1 MNFHAIICTVLIIN
15 KMFQAD
21 FESEGLQSQKISYH
35 DNKKTV
41 DLLLN
46 VSCQLMDL
54 LILLK
59 SFKTKGQG
67 ELCLIIAFNIQIS
80 HLGLPTN

>member
-1 MNFHAIICTVLIIN
+1 MKIAINFHAIICTVLIVN
-15 KMFQAD
+15 KNFQGE
-21 FESEGLQSQKISYH
+21 FESERLQSQKISYY

-46 VSCQLMDL
+46 VSCQLMEL

-59 SFKTKGQG
+59 SFEKAQG
-67 ELCLIIAFNIQIS
+67 CV
-80 HLGLPTN
+80 

>member
-1 MNFHAIICTVLIIN
+1 ME
-15 KMFQAD
+15 
-21 FESEGLQSQKISYH
+21 FESEGLRSQKISYY

-46 VSCQLMDL
+46 VSCQLANGFINSVKI
-54 LILLK
+54 ILKKPLR
-59 SFKTKGQG
+59 
-67 ELCLIIAFNIQIS
+67 LCLIIIIAFNIQIS

>member
-1 MNFHAIICTVLIIN
+1 ME
-15 KMFQAD
+15 
-21 FESEGLQSQKISYH
+21 FESEGLRSQKISYY

-46 VSCQLMDL
+46 VSYNVSADRF
-54 LILLK
+54 INSVK
-59 SFKTKGQG
+59 SLKTKDQG
-67 ELCLIIAFNIQIS
+67 MCLIIAFNIQIS

>member
-1 MNFHAIICTVLIIN
+1 MKIAVYFHVSICTVLIIDKN
-15 KMFQAD
+15 FQAE
-21 FESEGLQSQKISYH
+21 FESEGLRSQKISYY

-59 SFKTKGQG
+59 SFEKAQG
-67 ELCLIIAFNIQIS
+67 CV
-80 HLGLPTN
+80 

>member
-1 MNFHAIICTVLIIN
+1 MLLYVLN
-15 KMFQAD
+15 NNFQAE
-21 FESEGLQSQKISYH
+21 FESEGLRSQKISYY

-59 SFKTKGQG
+59 SFQKSPR
-67 ELCLIIAFNIQIS
+67 LCFITCSNYIMSLRF
-80 HLGLPTN
+80 LR

>member
-1 MNFHAIICTVLIIN
+1 MNFHVIICTVLIIN
-15 KMFQAD
+15 KNVQAE
-21 FESEGLQSQKISYH
+21 FESEGLRSQKISYY

-41 DLLLN
+41 ELLLN

-59 SFKTKGQG
+59 SF
-67 ELCLIIAFNIQIS
+67 
-80 HLGLPTN
+80 

>member
-1 MNFHAIICTVLIIN
+1 MLLYVLN
-15 KMFQAD
+15 NNFQAE
-21 FESEGLQSQKISYH
+21 FESEGLRSQKISYY

-46 VSCQLMDL
+46 VSCQLKDL

-59 SFKTKGQG
+59 SF
-67 ELCLIIAFNIQIS
+67 
-80 HLGLPTN
+80 

>member
-1 MNFHAIICTVLIIN
+1 MKIAINFHAIICTVLIVN
-15 KMFQAD
+15 KNFQGE
-21 FESEGLQSQKISYH
+21 FESEGLQSQKISYY

-59 SFKTKGQG
+59 SFEKAQG
-67 ELCLIIAFNIQIS
+67 CVWL
-80 HLGLPTN
+80 

>member
-1 MNFHAIICTVLIIN
+1 MNYCTNIIN
-15 KMFQAD
+15 KNFQMK
-21 FESEGLQSQKISYH
+21 FESEGLRTQKISYY

-46 VSCQLMDL
+46 VSFGF
-54 LILLK
+54 INSVK
-59 SFKTKGQG
+59 
-67 ELCLIIAFNIQIS
+67 IINIIKALNIVFDYTAFNIQIG